1 MFESKEKNTTLQAS
15 QCISWILVNNEIY
28 INFLKYLVYNARQ
41 RIIYLEMQ
49 LFKKKFFK
57 LLFFF
62 TEFTYVLIMMFLYSL
77 VNKQVDQTQLGSSL
91 TTHIK
96 SSTLSNVTTSIAFT
110 ISSSRFKISIYTSSS
125 FFTGLVL
132 SEVYI
137 NSNLHDSLIT
147 IKHNTPSPLHTL
159 TQQQHQ

>member
-1 MFESKEKNTTLQAS
+1 MRDREVKIF
-15 QCISWILVNNEIY
+15 
-28 INFLKYLVYNARQ
+28 
-41 RIIYLEMQ
+41 YLEMQ

-62 TEFTYVLIMMFLYSL
+62 TEFTHVLIMMFLYSL

-96 SSTLSNVTTSIAFT
+96 SSTSSNVTTSIAFT
-110 ISSSRFKISIYTSSS
+110 ISSSRFKISTCIYTSSS

>member
-1 MFESKEKNTTLQAS
+1 MRDREVK
-15 QCISWILVNNEIY
+15 
-28 INFLKYLVYNARQ
+28 
-41 RIIYLEMQ
+41 IIYLEMQ

-62 TEFTYVLIMMFLYSL
+62 TEFTHVLIMMFQYSL

-96 SSTLSNVTTSIAFT
+96 SSTSSNVTTSIAFT

-147 IKHNTPSPLHTL
+147 INTIPPPPYTHSHNSNISNQIHVLQSSPR
-159 TQQQHQ
+159 